1 MVVVSAVLVAFDFQN
16 LLSWW
21 RGRLIKRADHGT
33 TDYTIVVPLFGHPR
47 YFDGRAQ
54 IECYRDRVLVA
65 LEVTPP
71 EMEAFADQLEAEG
84 WRVCRLRI
92 ARPNPASLMREA
104 LAMVTTTHALRLD
117 ADTRLESGL
126 DRMVAAVAAC
136 DADIC
141 SVKVEADE
149 PRTTAAKLQALEYR
163 MAMLAR
169 HYRPWMTSGACF
181 IGKTES
187 LRLIFAHHS
196 LWTPGEDI
204 ETGRAAH
211 ALRMK
216 IRHADF
222 VVSTEVPSTWLALL
236 KQRRLWWAG
245 TFRHNVVNLDRN
257 LLHLPILTSYMLL
270 AVYATIEF
278 RWWGMI
284 DWRNLPQE
292 LPIVLVVYAFVTFI
306 SNLQVRSFWMIV
318 FPIYALWQSLV
329 MPLIGA
335 VYYVILARR
344 AGAFGRYRFGYRRGL
359 PKHLQD
365 AVAVACERAQSAGS
379 SPWTQPATSTDLSG

>member
-21 RGRLIKRADHGT
+21 HGRLIKRADDGT

-47 YFDGRAQ
+47 YFDGRSQ

-71 EMEAFADQLEAEG
+71 QMEAFADQLEAEG
-84 WRVCRLRI
+84 WRVCRLRM
-92 ARPNPASLMREA
+92 ASPNPANLMREA
-104 LAMVTTTHALRLD
+104 LAAVTTTYALRLD
-117 ADTRLESGL
+117 ADTHLETGL
-126 DRMVAAVAAC
+126 DRIVAAVAAS

-204 ETGRAAH
+204 ETGRVAH

-222 VVSTEVPSTWLALL
+222 VVTTEVPSTWPALF

-245 TFRHNVVNLDRN
+245 TFRHNVVNVDRN
-257 LLHLPILTSYMLL
+257 LLHLPILTGYMLL
-270 AVYATIEF
+270 AVYATIQF
-278 RWWGMI
+278 KWWGMI
-284 DWRNLPQE
+284 DWRSLPQE
-292 LPIVLVVYAFVTFI
+292 LPLVLVVYAFVTFI
-306 SNLQVRSFWMIV
+306 SNLQVRSRWMIV
-318 FPIYALWQSLV
+318 FPIYALSQSLV
-329 MPLIGA
+329 MPLLGA
-335 VYYVILARR
+335 VYYLVLARR
-344 AGAFGRYRFGYRRGL
+344 AGASGRYRFGYRRGL
-359 PKHLQD
+359 PKHVQEELRLARD
-365 AVAVACERAQSAGS
+365 RAVQAGA
-379 SPWTQPATSTDLSG
+379 ATS